1 MQVSLENT
9 TSLERRMTVSL
20 PAERLDGVVG
30 KRLQEIARTAKLK
43 GFRPGRIPP
52 KVIEQR
58 YGSKVRDEVLGEA
71 GRLAHENGVT
81 AYRVLFSTRELK
93 RSAPRLFCEASS

>member
-9 TSLERRMTVSL
+9 GSLERRMTVSL
-20 PAERLDGVVG
+20 PAERLAGVVG
-30 KRLQEIARTAKLK
+30 KRLQEIGRTARLK

-58 YGSKVRDEVLGEA
+58 FGPQVREEALGELI
-71 GRLAHENGVT
+71 R
-81 AYRVLFSTRELK
+81 
-93 RSAPRLFCEASS
+93 

>member
-9 TSLERRMTVSL
+9 ASLERRLTVSL

-30 KRLQEIARTAKLK
+30 QRLQEIARTAKLK

-58 YGSKVRDEVLGEA
+58 YGPQVREEALGELIRQSFDEAVRQEKLSLVTSIGPKSGTTSKVA
-71 GRLAHENGVT
+71 T
-81 AYRVLFSTRELK
+81 
-93 RSAPRLFCEASS
+93 